1 LVRAGKQA
9 AVGEGTTISVGKGT
23 TISVG
28 EAPAGA
34 LGTDSDRDT
43 LEDCTLEDA
52 DEEDE
57 LTGAGPEAEEDEAA
71 GLDDEA
77 ADDNSLEAIELLE
90 GITLLD
96 ALLLVH
102 LPKPA

>member
-77 ADDNSLEAIELLE
+77 ADNDPLVAIELLE

-96 ALLLVH
+96 TLLLVH